1 MNVDLLFKICDYI
14 NYKNTTQN
22 QYLCIDQFNITIK
35 TDKGLLL
42 IDPLLGEQLPD
53 IKDFAEINFLDKLL

>member
-1 MNVDLLFKICDYI
+1 MNVDFLLKIRDYI
-14 NYKNTTQN
+14 NDKNTTQN
-22 QYLCIDQFNITIK
+22 QYLCIDRFNITIK

-42 IDPLLGEQLPD
+42 IDPLLNEQLLD